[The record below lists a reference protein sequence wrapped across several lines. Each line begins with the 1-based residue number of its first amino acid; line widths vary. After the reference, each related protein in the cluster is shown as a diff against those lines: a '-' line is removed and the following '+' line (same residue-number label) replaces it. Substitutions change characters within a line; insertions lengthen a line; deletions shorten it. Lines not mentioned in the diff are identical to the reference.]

1 MSFLRTYANILPN
14 KWQRNYLSKLL
25 NLLGIVGEKQ
35 KEDAMKKT
43 ISLVVCALF
52 MVVLMSGVVLS
63 AGEQA
68 VNPCAVNPCAA
79 ESAAMITG
87 KITGNQLVGD
97 KHAYDIAETEK
108 GKELLTHADQ
118 KVQVTGTVMESEGK
132 KVITILHYEIIKE

>member
-1 MSFLRTYANILPN
+1 
-14 KWQRNYLSKLL
+14 
-25 NLLGIVGEKQ
+25 
-35 KEDAMKKT
+35 MKKT

-79 ESAAMITG
+79 ESTAMITG

-97 KHAYDIAETEK
+97 EHAYDIAETEK
-108 GKELLTHADQ
+108 GKKLLTHADQ